1 MSYSPNLMYFLDRLE
16 GFSTNI
22 FRLETNGA
30 DSATANKILRFSLPS
45 NALLNMRSFAL
56 HFNATTSE
64 NATGARLPAKIDTLI
79 ERVEVTAGGIQL
91 SQGLNLYNVLRHAK
105 DAVLGDKTNSVCGHP
120 DIFRNVSYVD
130 GSGIT
135 GTSGEVYPF
144 THKQTQFVI
153 DHWEGFIGTCEPKIL
168 DAALLPD
175 LVISIYLADNN
186 VLTTSKG
193 IDFPSVG
200 DGSNNEF
207 TVAGSGGATYTLNNI
222 HATIESIGLADAVYD
237 NMVSSMIQQKGFLE
251 IPFKQY
257 FSFSNQHNGSTRFTV
272 ATQSL
277 DRVWVAFR
285 KNGYETQSN
294 PIRVKGYK
302 YKGAFSAISNDVS
315 LSTLDLGQSEYGGL
329 LGTDRE
335 KYLGPYYNFSEP
347 TSSNKN
353 TYQLQLNGAY
363 YPQFMATAEEM
374 YALSKNSALGA
385 YNENVKSLQQF
396 KEHYFVMCARLN
408 MPESEFSRNLSG
420 LDTRAVSLNGYFN
433 TMNINESAN
442 PNVVIFC
449 ETSST
454 LKVGQGRMI
463 EIST

>member
-105 DAVLGDKTNSVCGHP
+105 DAVLGDKSNSVCGHP

-186 VLTTSKG
+186 VLTTSAG
-193 IDFPSVG
+193 VGFPSQL
-200 DGSNNEF
+200 DGSNTEF
-207 TVAGSGGATYTLNNI
+207 TVAGTGGATYTLNNI
-222 HATIESIGLADAVYD
+222 HATIESKGVDNTSLRSGRTLGYNIYD
-237 NMVSSMIQQKGFLE
+237 IVRGF
-251 IPFKQY
+251 
-257 FSFSNQHNGSTRFTV
+257 
-272 ATQSL
+272 SL
-277 DRVWVAFR
+277 D
-285 KNGYETQSN
+285 G
-294 PIRVKGYK
+294 
-302 YKGAFSAISNDVS
+302 
-315 LSTLDLGQSEYGGL
+315 
-329 LGTDRE
+329 
-335 KYLGPYYNFSEP
+335 
-347 TSSNKN
+347 
-353 TYQLQLNGAY
+353 
-363 YPQFMATAEEM
+363 
-374 YALSKNSALGA
+374 
-385 YNENVKSLQQF
+385 
-396 KEHYFVMCARLN
+396 
-408 MPESEFSRNLSG
+408 
-420 LDTRAVSLNGYFN
+420 
-433 TMNINESAN
+433 
-442 PNVVIFC
+442 
-449 ETSST
+449 
-454 LKVGQGRMI
+454 
-463 EIST
+463 